1 MTPREALYHIV
12 MELGPLPKTLRND
25 NITHKEAQLR
35 DSVAILKELVLRF
48 ESENKE

>member
-12 MELGPLPKTLRND
+12 MELGPLPETLRDD
-25 NITHKEAQLR
+25 NIKEAQLR

>member
-12 MELGPLPKTLRND
+12 MELGPLPETLRDD

-35 DSVAILKELVLRF
+35 DSVAILLELVRRF
-48 ESENKE
+48 ESESKD